1 MKKILLLLFP
11 LFVLLTNCKAQELVF
26 DALVTGTLVNNHI
39 QQQRVLKSIKS
50 SERNIEYYKTYI
62 SIKLEQLKKLETK
75 TFEYLSE
82 VQIAVKNVKDIV
94 YASDV
99 AKDIAIYQKK
109 AFKVA
114 QGNPELTLVV
124 VKTEAELIK
133 RTTDLFI
140 HISTIALDKKGKNFL
155 NSKERLDIIKHVVDE
170 LRIMRGIA
178 YGIYYQIK
186 RAKQN
191 GLINTILGKVNG
203 ELYGVNF
210 KSLADDIL
218 RDLNNLNLK

>member
-1 MKKILLLLFP
+1 MFLF
-11 LFVLLTNCKAQELVF
+11 LFAIISKGTAQEIVF
-26 DALVTGTLVNNHI
+26 DPFVTGTLVRNHSEQKKI
-39 QQQRVLKSIKS
+39 LNSIKD
-50 SERNIEYYKTYI
+50 SETKIKRYKTFI
-62 SIKLEQLKKLETK
+62 SIKLQQLKKLETK
-75 TFEYLSE
+75 TYKYLSE
-82 VQIAVKNVKDIV
+82 VHSVVKNAKDVV

-170 LRIMRGIA
+170 LRVMRGIA
-178 YGIYYQIK
+178 YGIYSQIK
-186 RAKQN
+186 RAKRN
-191 GLINTILGKVNG
+191 GLINSLLGKVSGN
-203 ELYGVNF
+203 LYGVDMRALGN
-210 KSLADDIL
+210 DIL
-218 RDLNNLNLK
+218 RDLDNLKLK